1 MIQHTV
7 QQGECL
13 LQIADS
19 YGFLWMTLWDHPDN
33 SELKALRGDPNVLM
47 EGDIVVVPDPELR
60 TVDAAVEKRHRFRRK
75 GVPGKIKI
83 RFTVDGEPRANVN
96 YVLEIDGTSTSG
108 TTDSDGYVE
117 MDIPAAAREG
127 SITLDQDGHKETYQL
142 QLGHLDP
149 LDTDEGCLQRLGQ
162 LAYVVDEQDP
172 SVAIKAFQQ
181 DHELELTGE
190 LDQALRD
197 KLKEVFGQ

>member
-19 YGFLWMTLWDHPDN
+19 YGFLWTTLWDHPDN
-33 SELKALRGDPNVLM
+33 RELKSLRGDPNVLL
-47 EGDIVVVPDPELR
+47 EGDIVVVPDPQPK
-60 TVDAAVEKRHRFRRK
+60 TQDAAVEKLHRFRRK

-96 YVLEIDGTSTSG
+96 YVLEIDGASSTG

-117 MDIPAAAREG
+117 MDIPAGAREG
-127 SITLDQDGHKETYQL
+127 TITLDQDGHKDIYQL

-149 LDTDEGCLQRLGQ
+149 LDTDQGCHQRLGQ
-162 LAYVVDEQDP
+162 LAYPINEEDP
-172 SVAIKAFQQ
+172 SAAIKAFQQ
-181 DHELELTGE
+181 DHEMELTGE
-190 LDQALRD
+190 LDQAVRD